1 MALPIWGIFMQ
12 KVLQD
17 GTLGLSEADRF
28 IAPLGT
34 SLNLNCDGSDADA
47 EVTEEEDNSFFFE

>member
-1 MALPIWGIFMQ
+1 MALPIWGIFMK

-28 IAPLGT
+28 VAPLGT
-34 SLNLNCDGSDADA
+34 TLNLDCDGSDADA